1 MTSTNRSPRVL
12 VIGAGFG
19 GLSVAA
25 ELLRRGHT
33 DVTVL
38 EKAGDVG
45 GVWREN
51 DYPGAACDVPSSLYS
66 WSWAPNP
73 EWPRRYSQQAD
84 ILDYIRGV
92 AERSGLRALVR
103 TGVTVKHAAWD
114 EEQGL
119 WRVTT
124 DTGEVHEAEVLV
136 PALGQLSEPVVPVL
150 PGAEEFT
157 GPAFHSAL
165 WDHDVDLAGKRVAV
179 IGTGASAIQFV
190 PAIVD
195 RVGSMTVFQRSA
207 PYVLPKPDRAYTS
220 LHTRAFERLP
230 RTQRFGRRLT
240 RVVSEQFN
248 ESLVEGGGWIT
259 RTQVKVWK
267 AFLRRQVPDA
277 ALRDKL
283 RPDYPIGCKRILFS
297 NDWYPA
303 LAREHVD
310 VVTEA
315 VTGLTADGVV
325 AADGTLHPA
334 DVVIFGTGFAATEF
348 LRSIEVT
355 GRDGTDLHQVWADG
369 AFAHLGLTVSGFPNF
384 FCVYGPNTN
393 LGGSSIIQMLE
404 AQAGYIGQA
413 VDVLAG
419 GHAALDLRP
428 DVGKAYDAEM
438 QERLAQSVW
447 TGCGSWYADA
457 AGRVTTN
464 WPGTVAEYEER
475 CAHLDLADFVSVPS
489 SSDEAVTA

>member
-1 MTSTNRSPRVL
+1 MSTPRVPRVI

-25 ELLRRGHT
+25 DLLRRGHT

-73 EWPRRYSQQAD
+73 AWPRRYSEQAD
-84 ILDYIRGV
+84 ILDYIRRE
-92 AERSGLRALVR
+92 ADRHGLRALVR
-103 TGVTVKHAAWD
+103 TGVTVRHAEWD
-114 EEQGL
+114 EAQTL

-124 DTGEVHEAEVLV
+124 ADGEVHEAEVLV
-136 PALGQLSEPVVPVL
+136 PALGQLSEPVVPKL
-150 PGAEEFT
+150 PGLEDFA
-157 GPAFHSAL
+157 GPAFHSAE
-165 WDHDVDLAGKRVAV
+165 WDHDVDLTGKRVAV

-190 PAIVD
+190 PSIVD

-207 PYVLPKPDRAYTS
+207 PYVLPKPDIAYSAVRRRAYA
-220 LHTRAFERLP
+220 RVPA
-230 RTQRFGRRLT
+230 TQQFGRQLT
-240 RVVSEQFN
+240 RWVSERFN
-248 ESLVEGGGWIT
+248 EALDAGGNRMT
-259 RTQVKVWK
+259 RTQVRIWR
-267 AFLRRQVPDA
+267 AFLRKQVPDA

-297 NDWYPA
+297 NNWYPA

-315 VTGLTADGVV
+315 VSGLTEHGVV
-325 AADGTLHPA
+325 TNAGTVVPA

-355 GRDGTDLHQVWADG
+355 GRDGVSLHDVWADG
-369 AFAHLGLTVSGFPNF
+369 AFAHLGITVHGFPNLF
-384 FCVYGPNTN
+384 LVYGPNTN

-404 AQAGYIGQA
+404 AQAGWIGQA
-413 VDVLAG
+413 VDLLASG
-419 GHAALDLRP
+419 QAAALDVRAE
-428 DVGKAYDAEM
+428 VGKAYDAEI
-438 QERLAQSVW
+438 QERLSSTVW
-447 TGCGSWYADA
+447 HGCGSWYADA
-457 AGRVTTN
+457 RGRVTTN
-464 WPGTVAEYEER
+464 WPGTVQEYEDR
-475 CAHLDLADFVSVPS
+475 CATLDVEDFDLLEPVT
-489 SSDEAVTA
+489 VTA

>member
-1 MTSTNRSPRVL
+1 MTSTHRSPRVL

-73 EWPRRYSQQAD
+73 EWPRRYSEQAD
-84 ILDYIRGV
+84 ILDYIRRV
-92 AERSGLRALVR
+92 ADREGLRALVR
-103 TGVTVKHAAWD
+103 TGVQVVSAAWD
-114 EEQGL
+114 EERAVWTVSTKDG
-119 WRVTT
+119 
-124 DTGEVHEAEVLV
+124 DVHEAEVLV

-150 PGAEEFT
+150 PGADDFA

-165 WDHDVDLAGKRVAV
+165 WDHDVDRRGKRVAV

-207 PYVLPKPDRAYTS
+207 PYVVPKPDRAYTA
-220 LHTRAFERLP
+220 LHTKAFARAP
-230 RTQRFGRRLT
+230 RTQVFGRKLT
-240 RVVSEQFN
+240 RFVSERFN
-248 ESLVEGGGWIT
+248 ESLIQGGGWVT
-259 RTQVKVWK
+259 TTQLQVWK
-267 AFLRRQVPDA
+267 AFLRRQVPDK

-283 RPDYPIGCKRILFS
+283 RPDYPIGCKRLLFS

-310 VVTEA
+310 VVTHG
-315 VTGLTADGVV
+315 VTGMTPEGVL
-325 AADGTLHPA
+325 AGDGTVHPA
-334 DVVIFGTGFAATEF
+334 DVVIYGTGFAATEF

-355 GRDGTDLHQVWADG
+355 GRGGADLHKVWADG
-369 AFAHLGLTVSGFPNF
+369 AFAHLGLSVPGFPSF

-413 VDVLAG
+413 VDVIASG
-419 GHAALDLRP
+419 RAAALDLRP
-428 DVGKAYDAEM
+428 EVGAAYDLEM
-438 QERLAQSVW
+438 QSRLADSVW
-447 TGCGSWYADA
+447 TGCGSWYEDSS
-457 AGRVTTN
+457 GRVSTN

-475 CAHLDLADFVSVPS
+475 CEHLRLDDFELLGAGV
-489 SSDEAVTA
+489 AVTA